1 MDTVINRL
9 SEIEEAAGAIADEAN
24 GRKKVFAKE
33 MEDKTTSFD
42 AALLQET
49 AGRIAD
55 IRKKMEEEMK
65 TMLARQTSDYNRM
78 LGELEDNYNQHH
90 TAYAEALFQKMIKG

>member
-33 MEDKTTSFD
+33 MEDKTASFD

-55 IRKKMEEEMK
+55 IRKKMEADMK
-65 TMLARQTSDYNRM
+65 EMLAKQKSDYDRM
-78 LGELEDNYNQHH
+78 LEELEENYRQHH
-90 TAYAEALFQKMIKG
+90 TDYAEALFRKMVKG